1 MKREIN
7 LSPEQVKAILTQ
19 AKEISLRDYL
29 LLKTLTVG
37 DFRVG
42 EVVGSAAR
50 LWVPFCG
57 SCEWHW
63 FKEDKCEKC
72 QTRKDKRNGFWVS
85 SEANLPGLL
94 IEDLRDN
101 GIWVQGKGW
110 KKEKDPAPPVFVPLS
125 PELVQELRTYVGTR
139 KSGRIFQVS
148 ESRVE
153 QMTRIYAKRAGV
165 IDWKMVHPHRF
176 RHYTTTHIARK
187 YGILAGR
194 DIARHKNVSTT
205 NRYVAE
211 LPDEEKRAII
221 ESQADLIS
229 V

>member
-7 LSPEQVKAILTQ
+7 LSPEQVKAILVQ
-19 AKEISLRDYL
+19 AKEASLRDHL
-29 LLKTLTVG
+29 LLKTMTVG

-50 LWVPFCG
+50 RWI
-57 SCEWHW
+57 
-63 FKEDKCEKC
+63 KAEK
-72 QTRKDKRNGFWVS
+72 RW
-85 SEANLPGLL
+85 EPAEPNLRGLQ
-94 IEDLRDN
+94 IQDLHDD
-101 GIWVQGKGW
+101 GIWVEGKGW
-110 KKEKDPAPPVFVPLS
+110 KKEKNPAPPKLIPL
-125 PELVQELRTYVGTR
+125 PLELVKDLRAYIGTR
-139 KSGRIFQVS
+139 KQGRIFEIS